1 MNLHGAEKPLP
12 DEGGDLKATDR
23 NPILERELSAADL
36 PSIATQDRRDVALE
50 TPGVGAL
57 PPYVPPMPL
66 HEGGLCDWIASA
78 RPGAAIEYHQGFLLL
93 DRSEVASDLPAK
105 ERARLHAVARRAWI
119 ACELGL
125 VHLFSVKVAE
135 ARYRYLAVRSKT
147 SVPLSGVQDRLG
159 NKKAVRVPRNS
170 H

>member
-1 MNLHGAEKPLP
+1 
-12 DEGGDLKATDR
+12 
-23 NPILERELSAADL
+23 
-36 PSIATQDRRDVALE
+36 
-50 TPGVGAL
+50 
-57 PPYVPPMPL
+57 MPL
-66 HEGGLCDWIASA
+66 HEGGLCDWIACA

-125 VHLFSVKVAE
+125 IHLFSIKVAE

-147 SVPLSGVQDRLG
+147 SVPKSGVQNRLG
-159 NKKAVRVPRNS
+159 NKKAVRVPSNS